1 MAEVQTWPGSKIKD
15 YCILNAKRMVEKFK
29 RDRPPVM
36 PTGLVDEPGS
46 FAMGGLVGRGP
57 HFARVEHEKVL
68 HMECRADDRR
78 VQERIRTGI
87 LGINWCT
94 LVPLLSQ
101 AILFRP
107 LICTAKKP
115 LTTCLSQAPCSG
127 IGSCMRR
134 RNSSLTLL
142 SVARMR
148 SRRVVLLT
156 RNCPR
161 LLRSQMKVK
170 PRKLKVSGFPSPR

>member
-15 YCILNAKRMVEKFK
+15 YCILNAKRMVEKIK

-36 PTGLVDEPGS
+36 PTGLVDEPGA

-57 HFARVEHEKVL
+57 HFARVEHEEVL

-101 AILFRP
+101 AILLPSHSCP
-107 LICTAKKP
+107 LDST
-115 LTTCLSQAPCSG
+115 SQ
-127 IGSCMRR
+127 
-134 RNSSLTLL
+134 
-142 SVARMR
+142 
-148 SRRVVLLT
+148 
-156 RNCPR
+156 
-161 LLRSQMKVK
+161 
-170 PRKLKVSGFPSPR
+170 PSPSLSAHLKFPPPYHLAHNWEVSPGARAVLPTVRSVPRQTR

>member
-101 AILFRP
+101 AILLPSPNLHCEEASDHLLEPSP
-107 LICTAKKP
+107 LLGDRFVHAP
-115 LTTCLSQAPCSG
+115 SQFLLDPPERCPHAIAPCCSFDKEK
-127 IGSCMRR
+127 RY
-134 RNSSLTLL
+134 
-142 SVARMR
+142 
-148 SRRVVLLT
+148 SRL
-156 RNCPR
+156 
-161 LLRSQMKVK
+161 
-170 PRKLKVSGFPSPR
+170 PSHPKNE